1 MRRTR
6 PANPGPGKTS
16 PGRTRQAQACY
27 TDAVSVT
34 LSEAESRRLVAE
46 HGVAVSPFVTGDST
60 SAILAAMNAD
70 ESLYYPVVAKLCG
83 RRIAHKSERGL
94 VRLGIND
101 QQSLRTHCDELLA
114 AAEPADGDVKLLVTS
129 MARGSRELI
138 AGLHNDPQFGLL
150 VMLGV
155 GGVLAEAF
163 GDVTFRLAPITETDA
178 EEMIGDLSAQALLGE
193 FRGEP
198 ALHRQALID
207 LLLALCEVGAAHREV
222 VAVDLN
228 PLILVDGRPLAVDAL
243 AEVTQ

>member
-1 MRRTR
+1 MFVAHTESA
-6 PANPGPGKTS
+6 PFTPDMAG
-16 PGRTRQAQACY
+16 ACY

-46 HGVAVSPFVTGDST
+46 HGVAVSPFVTGGST
-60 SAILAAMNAD
+60 AAILAAMKDN
-70 ESLYYPVVAKLCG
+70 EPLGYPLVAKLCG

-94 VRLGIND
+94 VRLQIDD
-101 QQSLRTHCDELLA
+101 QQSLQEHCDDLLA
-114 AAEPADGDVKLLVTS
+114 AAEPDDGDVELLVTS
-129 MARGSRELI
+129 MAQGNRELI
-138 AGLHNDPQFGLL
+138 AGLHNDPQFGLA

-163 GDVTFRLAPITETDA
+163 GDVTFRLAPITQTDA
-178 EEMIGDLSAQALLGE
+178 EEMIGDLSAQALLGD

-207 LLLALCEVGAAHREV
+207 LLVSLCQVGAAHSGV
-222 VAVDLN
+222 ISVDLN

-243 AEVTQ
+243 VEVRQ